1 MDRLNCFL
9 TGATGFIGSHLA
21 RELIERRHQVTALV
35 RPGANLDRL
44 SGCESQLRVIEGSLD
59 DLNHFKS
66 ALRGQKFD
74 AAIHLA
80 WSGVTAEHRNDFD
93 QLTGNVTR
101 SLELWKLLQSMGCG
115 TWLSVGSQA
124 EYGLHRGIINE
135 NLQPQPVTAYGT
147 AKLALCLLTE
157 RLCAMAGMRF
167 VWMRL
172 FSTYGPGDDD
182 RHMVPSVINSLLQG
196 KRYPLTAGEQLWD
209 FLYIGDVVAAMISAL
224 ETPSANGVFNV
235 ASGKPGRL
243 CDFMKMVRDRID
255 PSLPLAIGEL
265 PYRPD
270 QVMHLE
276 GDISRLRAATNWSPQ
291 IDWDEGIRRTIEWHK
306 HKESGVYAR

>member
-1 MDRLNCFL
+1 
-9 TGATGFIGSHLA
+9 
-21 RELIERRHQVTALV
+21 
-35 RPGANLDRL
+35 
-44 SGCESQLRVIEGSLD
+44 
-59 DLNHFKS
+59 
-66 ALRGQKFD
+66 
-74 AAIHLA
+74 
-80 WSGVTAEHRNDFD
+80 
-93 QLTGNVTR
+93 
-101 SLELWKLLQSMGCG
+101 
-115 TWLSVGSQA
+115 
-124 EYGLHRGIINE
+124 
-135 NLQPQPVTAYGT
+135 
-147 AKLALCLLTE
+147 
-157 RLCAMAGMRF
+157 MRF